1 MVRDDIVINHSA
13 LLRQLMILSHL
24 SIQWGAYADELAE
37 KFGVG
42 IATIK
47 RDIADCRHYGAEII
61 ADRNGGYRLMNWETI
76 RPTVRKWRALE
87 QQRVKQIER
96 GLDPRAKK

>member
-1 MVRDDIVINHSA
+1 MARDDVVINHSA
-13 LLRQLMILSHL
+13 LLRQLNILSYL
-24 SIQWGAYADELAE
+24 SQQWGAYAHTLAE

-61 ADRNGGYRLMNWETI
+61 ADRDGGYRLMNWEHI
-76 RPTVRKWRALE
+76 RPTVRKWRKLE
-87 QQRVKQIER
+87 QQRAANLER
-96 GLDPRAKK
+96 GL